1 MFSKKKKLGLALGS
15 GGAKGMAHIGALR
28 ALEEMGLRFSA
39 VAGTSIGSIVGALY
53 AKGYSSKDM
62 AELLSRLDY
71 KGLAMSVLIAGSVQ
85 PARRML
91 DDILDESEFSELK
104 IPFAAVATD
113 AESGEEVVLDSG
125 NVASAVL
132 ASGAMPPFFKG
143 VDLGGKTLVDGA
155 FANAVPGD
163 VAKKLGAS
171 FVVGISLSPAKD
183 YEKTFFLTRSGE
195 KKEICQRGI
204 GRCDFLLA
212 PDLSAYSAAS
222 VTGAAEMY
230 DIGYECAMRA
240 CDDLMR
246 ALRAK
251 KISV

>member
-1 MFSKKKKLGLALGS
+1 MTTKIERRIKIKYRVRNKIS
-15 GGAKGMAHIGALR
+15 GTPER
-28 ALEEMGLRFSA
+28 PR
-39 VAGTSIGSIVGALY
+39 
-53 AKGYSSKDM
+53 
-62 AELLSRLDY
+62 
-71 KGLAMSVLIAGSVQ
+71 MSVFRSNKQIYVQ
-85 PARRML
+85 VI
-91 DDILDESEFSELK
+91 DDLS
-104 IPFAAVATD
+104 
-113 AESGEEVVLDSG
+113 
-125 NVASAVL
+125 
-132 ASGAMPPFFKG
+132 
-143 VDLGGKTLVDGA
+143 GKTLVDGA

-163 VAKKLGAS
+163 VAKKLGAD